1 MQGNIYCFFG
11 IKPYLCP
18 TQGCVRD
25 VAGGV
30 SQCGEQRSTEAKR
43 SPEQPDPNGET
54 PKKISFFISFTFKN
68 NHLIMKKLLLFS
80 CLLLGVFYCIPAQA
94 QFGRMLENA
103 INRNVNKKIDE
114 AVDKAFEEDAKQKKD
129 QNKSDKTEQKTNTD
143 ENEAE
148 INENGDG
155 NLEIKTQ
162 DSKTVIT
169 DKSIKVENADSE
181 VTIEEN
187 NEKPVNVQPSKFIGS
202 FDIDMTM
209 TDKKGKQEKMLMQY
223 YVNTYQNATLMKGE
237 KKSETTRMIFDRQ
250 EGTITIFDDENKS
263 AMVMKQPKVTVKSKK
278 GQDSN
283 KDFPNYVATGRTKI
297 INGYTCYE
305 NIAEDEEMKMV
316 TWITKDLD
324 IDLTEGMNFGKPTP
338 AQQIPTNL
346 QGVALE
352 TTITDLKDGSTI
364 FTQIKNIVKGKT
376 NPDMFSTAGYQV
388 TKMPFMGK
396 Q

>member
-1 MQGNIYCFFG
+1 
-11 IKPYLCP
+11 
-18 TQGCVRD
+18 
-25 VAGGV
+25 
-30 SQCGEQRSTEAKR
+30 
-43 SPEQPDPNGET
+43 
-54 PKKISFFISFTFKN
+54 
-68 NHLIMKKLLLFS
+68 MKKLLLFS
-80 CLLLGVFYCIPAQA
+80 CLLLGLVYCIPAQA

-129 QNKSDKTEQKTNTD
+129 KKKSNETEQETDTD
-143 ENEAE
+143 ESEAE
-148 INENGDG
+148 IDENGDG
-155 NLEIKTQ
+155 NLEIRTQ

-187 NEKPVNVQPSKFIGS
+187 NEKPTNIQASKFIGS

-223 YVNTYQNATLMKGE
+223 YVNTYQNAMVMKGE
-237 KKSETTRMIFDRQ
+237 KKSETGRMIFDRQ
-250 EGTITIFDDENKS
+250 EGTITVFDDENKS
-263 AMVMKQPKVTVKSKK
+263 AMVMKQPKVTVKNKK
-278 GQDSN
+278 GQNFDN
-283 KDFPNYVATGRTKI
+283 DFPNYVATGKTKTI
-297 INGYTCYE
+297 DGYTCYE
-305 NIAEDEEMKMV
+305 NIAESEEIKMV
-316 TWITKDLD
+316 TWITKDID
-324 IDLTEGMNFGKPTP
+324 IDLMEAMNFGKPTP

-352 TTITDLKDGSTI
+352 TTITDPKDDSTI
-364 FTQIKNIVKGKT
+364 FIKIKNIVKGKVDS
-376 NPDMFSTAGYQV
+376 NMFSTAGYQV